1 MIKRRISKVVKI
13 GDVVIGGGNPVVVQ
27 SMVKCPTTDVDEVL
41 RQLRVAKE
49 AGAKIMRVAVPD
61 KEAAYALKDIVLNSP
76 LPLVADIHFDYK
88 LALMAVDSGINA
100 LRINPGNILDS
111 PVGNISRYEKLDQV
125 VKAAKNRNIPIRIGV
140 NSGSLHPKYL
150 EKYGYPTYE
159 ALVESAVD
167 EVKILENMGFTDIKI
182 SVKSSNVEDMISAY
196 MLLAEKVPYA
206 LHLGVTESGSGLSG
220 WVKSS
225 IGIGTLLYH
234 GIGDTIRVSLTSS
247 VEEEIKVGY
256 EILKSLGY
264 EKRGVEV
271 ISCPTCG
278 RIEVNLF
285 DLVDKVKKEVE
296 SVPDNITVAVM
307 GCVVNGPGEARKA
320 DIAVVGGKG
329 KGIIYRKGKMVKVA
343 PEDKI
348 IDAFK
353 EVLNEVLN
361 EIKSNERKFNE
372 SQINESQLNQ
382 NLV

>member
-1 MIKRRISKVVKI
+1 MLKKRKLTKVVKI
-13 GDVVIGGGNPVVVQ
+13 GDVLIGGGNEIVVQ
-27 SMVKCPTTDVDEVL
+27 SMVKCPTENVQEVL
-41 RQLRVAKE
+41 KQLSEAKQ
-49 AGAKIMRVAVPD
+49 AGAKVMRLAVPD
-61 KEAAYALKDIVLNSP
+61 KTAALALKDIISQTP
-76 LPLVADIHFDYK
+76 LPLVADIHFDYR
-88 LALMAVDSGINA
+88 LALMAIDAGIHA

-111 PVGNISRYEKLDQV
+111 PEGNISRIEKLEQV
-125 VKAAKNRNIPIRIGV
+125 IKAAKSKGIPIRIGV

-150 EKYGYPTYE
+150 QKYGYPTYE
-159 ALVESAVD
+159 ALVESAID
-167 EVKILENMGFTDIKI
+167 EVKILENMGFFDIKI

-196 MLLAEKVPYA
+196 MLLSEKVDYP

-220 WVKSS
+220 YVKSS

-247 VEEEIKVGY
+247 VSEEIKVGY
-256 EILKSLGY
+256 EILKALGY
-264 EKRGVEV
+264 YKRGVEL

-278 RIEVNLF
+278 RIEVDLF

-296 SVPDNITVAVM
+296 NIEDNITVAVM

-343 PEDKI
+343 KENEI

-353 EVLNEVLN
+353 QVLEQVISEKNTVLHQK
-361 EIKSNERKFNE
+361 I
-372 SQINESQLNQ
+372 
-382 NLV
+382 

>member
-1 MIKRRISKVVKI
+1 MVRKRRISKVVRI
-13 GDVVIGGGNPVVVQ
+13 GNVPIGGGNPIVVQ
-27 SMVKCPTTDVDEVL
+27 SMVKCPTTDVKEVL
-41 RQLRVAKE
+41 NQLNLAKSV
-49 AGAKIMRVAVPD
+49 GAKVMRVAVPD
-61 KEAAYALKDIVLNSP
+61 KDAAIALGEIVKNSP
-76 LPLVADIHFDYK
+76 LPLVADIHFDYR
-88 LALMAVDSGINA
+88 LALMAIDAGIHA

-111 PVGNISRYEKLDQV
+111 PQGNISRYEKLESV
-125 VKAAKNRNIPIRIGV
+125 VKAAKSRNIPIRIGV

-159 ALVESAVD
+159 ALVESAID
-167 EVKILENMGFTDIKI
+167 EVRILENMGFEDIKI

-206 LHLGVTESGSGLSG
+206 LHLGVTEAGSGLSG
-220 WVKSS
+220 YVKSS

-247 VEEEIKVGY
+247 VEEEIRVGY
-256 EILKSLGY
+256 EILKALGY
-264 EKRGVEV
+264 EKRGVEL

-285 DLVDKVKKEVE
+285 DLVEKVKKEVE
-296 SVPDNITVAVM
+296 GVEENITVAIM

-329 KGIIYRKGKMVKVA
+329 KGIIYRKGKMIKVA
-343 PEDKI
+343 PENQL

-353 EVLNEVLN
+353 EVLNQVIDEKRNMELGGV
-361 EIKSNERKFNE
+361 E
-372 SQINESQLNQ
+372 SELSSS
-382 NLV
+382 V

>member
-1 MIKRRISKVVKI
+1 MLRKRKITKVVKI
-13 GDVVIGGGNPVVVQ
+13 GDVLIGGGNDIVVQ
-27 SMVKCPTTDVDEVL
+27 SMVKCSTENVDEVL
-41 RQLRVAKE
+41 RQLNEAKQ
-49 AGAKIMRVAVPD
+49 AGAKVMRIAVPD
-61 KEAAYALKDIVLNSP
+61 KPAALALKDIVNQSP
-76 LPLVADIHFDYK
+76 LPLVADIHFDYR
-88 LALMAVDSGINA
+88 LALMAIEAGIHA

-111 PVGNISRYEKLDQV
+111 PEGNISRIEKLDKV
-125 VKAAKNRNIPIRIGV
+125 VKAAKGIPIRIGV
-140 NSGSLHPKYL
+140 NSGSLHPRYL

-159 ALVESAVD
+159 ALVESAID
-167 EVKILENMGFTDIKI
+167 EVKILESMGFFDIKI

-196 MLLAEKVPYA
+196 MLLSEKVDYP

-220 WVKSS
+220 YVKSS

-247 VEEEIKVGY
+247 VSEEIKVGY
-256 EILKSLGY
+256 EILKALGY
-264 EKRGVEV
+264 YKRGVEL

-285 DLVDKVKKEVE
+285 DLVEKVKKEIE
-296 SVPDNITVAVM
+296 SVQENITVAVM

-343 PEDKI
+343 KENEI

-353 EVLNEVLN
+353 EVLNQVVAEKNTVLQ
-361 EIKSNERKFNE
+361 K
-372 SQINESQLNQ
+372 
-382 NLV
+382 

>member
-1 MIKRRISKVVKI
+1 MIKRRLSKVIKI
-13 GDVVIGGGNPVVVQ
+13 GDVYIGGNYPVVVQ
-27 SMVKCPTTDVDEVL
+27 SMVKCSTTNIVEVL
-41 RQLRVAKE
+41 RQLRVAKD
-49 AGAKIMRVAVPD
+49 AGAKVMRVAVPD
-61 KEAAYALKDIVLNSP
+61 KEAAIALKDIVANSP
-76 LPLVADIHFDYK
+76 LPLVADIHFDYR
-88 LALMAVDSGINA
+88 LALMAIDSGIHA

-111 PVGNISRYEKLDQV
+111 PQGNISRYEKLEKV
-125 VKAAKNRNIPIRIGV
+125 VNAAKVKGIPIRIGV
-140 NSGSLHPKYL
+140 NCGSLHPKYL

-159 ALVESAVD
+159 ALVESALD
-167 EVKILENMGFTDIKI
+167 EVEILEKMGFYDIKI

-196 MLLAEKVPYA
+196 MLLAQKVPYA

-220 WVKSS
+220 YIKSS

-247 VEEEIKVGY
+247 VEDEIKVGY

-264 EKRGVEV
+264 EKRGVEL

-285 DLVDKVKKEVE
+285 DLVEKVKKEVE
-296 SVPDNITVAVM
+296 NIRENITVAVM

-329 KGIIYRKGKMVKVA
+329 KGIIYRKGKMVKVV
-343 PEDKI
+343 PEDQI

-353 EVLNEVLN
+353 EVLEIVL
-361 EIKSNERKFNE
+361 EDSKKVSI
-372 SQINESQLNQ
+372 
-382 NLV
+382 

>member
-1 MIKRRISKVVKI
+1 MLRKRKITRVVKI
-13 GDVVIGGGNPVVVQ
+13 GDILIGGGNEIVVQ
-27 SMVKCPTTDVDEVL
+27 SMVKCPTEDVEQVL
-41 RQLRVAKE
+41 RQLNEAKQ
-49 AGAKIMRVAVPD
+49 AGAKVMRVAVPD
-61 KEAAYALKDIVLNSP
+61 KTAALALKDIVSKTP
-76 LPLVADIHFDYK
+76 LPLVADIHFDYR
-88 LALMAVDSGINA
+88 LALMAIDAGIHA

-111 PVGNISRYEKLDQV
+111 PEGNISRIEKLDKV
-125 VKAAKNRNIPIRIGV
+125 IKAAKSKGIPIRIGV

-159 ALVESAVD
+159 ALVESALD
-167 EVKILENMGFTDIKI
+167 EVKILENMGFFDIKI

-196 MLLAEKVPYA
+196 MLLSEKVDYP

-220 WVKSS
+220 YVKSA
-225 IGIGTLLYH
+225 IGIGTLLYN

-247 VEEEIKVGY
+247 ITEEIKVAY
-256 EILKSLGY
+256 EILKALGY
-264 EKRGVEV
+264 YKRGVEL

-285 DLVDKVKKEVE
+285 DLVEKVKKEVE
-296 SVPDNITVAVM
+296 NIEENITVAVM

-343 PEDKI
+343 KENEI

-353 EVLNEVLN
+353 EVLEQVIAEKNGILQKTN
-361 EIKSNERKFNE
+361 S
-372 SQINESQLNQ
+372 
-382 NLV
+382 

>member
-1 MIKRRISKVVKI
+1 MRRRISKTVKI
-13 GDVVIGGGNPVVVQ
+13 GNVPIGGGNPIVVQ
-27 SMVKCPTTDVDEVL
+27 SMVKCPTTDVEEVIN
-41 RQLRVAKE
+41 QLKAAKS
-49 AGAKIMRVAVPD
+49 AGAKVMRLAVPD
-61 KEAAYALKDIVLNSP
+61 KDAALALKEIVKRSP

-88 LALMAVDSGINA
+88 LALMAVEAGINA

-111 PVGNISRYEKLDQV
+111 PQGNISRYEKLDKV
-125 VKAAKNRNIPIRIGV
+125 VSAAKSKGIPIRIGV

-159 ALVESAVD
+159 ALVECAVD
-167 EVKILENMGFTDIKI
+167 EVQILENMGFYDIKI

-196 MLLAEKVPYA
+196 MLLAEKVPYP

-220 WVKSS
+220 YVKSS

-234 GIGDTIRVSLTSS
+234 GIGDTIRVSLTST
-247 VEEEIKVGY
+247 VEDEIKVGF

-264 EKRGVEV
+264 EKRGVEL

-278 RIEVNLF
+278 RIEVDLF
-285 DLVDKVKKEVE
+285 DLVEKVKKEVE
-296 SVPDNITVAVM
+296 NVKENITVAVM

-343 PEDKI
+343 PENQI
-348 IDAFK
+348 IEAFK
-353 EVLNEVLN
+353 EVLDDVIRE
-361 EIKSNERKFNE
+361 
-372 SQINESQLNQ
+372 NQ
-382 NLV
+382 SVKVGE

>member
-1 MIKRRISKVVKI
+1 MVKRRISKLVKI
-13 GDVVIGGGNPVVVQ
+13 RDVLIGAGNPVVVQ
-27 SMVKCPTTDVDEVL
+27 SMVKCPTTDVEEVL
-41 RQLRVAKE
+41 RQLNRAKE
-49 AGAKIMRVAVPD
+49 AGAKVMRIAVPD
-61 KEAAYALKDIVLNSP
+61 KEAAMCLKEIVTKSP
-76 LPLVADIHFDYK
+76 LPLVADIHFDYR
-88 LALMAVDSGINA
+88 LALMAIDAGIDA
-100 LRINPGNILDS
+100 LRLNPGNILDS
-111 PVGNISRYEKLDQV
+111 PQGNISREEKLEQV
-125 VKAAKNRNIPIRIGV
+125 IKAAKSRGIPIRIGV

-167 EVKILENMGFTDIKI
+167 EVRILENMGFTDIKI

-220 WVKSS
+220 YVKSS

-234 GIGDTIRVSLTSS
+234 GIGDTIRVSLTSD

-256 EILKSLGY
+256 EILKALGY
-264 EKRGVEV
+264 EKRGVEL

-278 RIEVNLF
+278 RIEVDLFNL
-285 DLVDKVKKEVE
+285 VEKVKKEVE
-296 SVPDNITVAVM
+296 NVSENITVAVM

-353 EVLNEVLN
+353 EVLEQVVKEYQEGKQTNKEALTP
-361 EIKSNERKFNE
+361 
-372 SQINESQLNQ
+372 
-382 NLV
+382 

>member
-1 MIKRRISKVVKI
+1 MVRKRRISKVVKI
-13 GDVVIGGGNPVVVQ
+13 GNVPIGGGNPIVVQ
-27 SMVKCPTTDVDEVL
+27 SMVKCPTTDVKEVL
-41 RQLRVAKE
+41 NQLNLAKSV
-49 AGAKIMRVAVPD
+49 GAKVMRVAVPD
-61 KEAAYALKDIVLNSP
+61 KDAAIALREIVKNSP
-76 LPLVADIHFDYK
+76 LPLVADIHFDYR
-88 LALMAVDSGINA
+88 LALMAIDAGIHA

-111 PVGNISRYEKLDQV
+111 PQGNISRYEKLESV
-125 VKAAKNRNIPIRIGV
+125 VKAAKSRNIPIRIGV

-159 ALVESAVD
+159 ALVESAID
-167 EVKILENMGFTDIKI
+167 EVRILENMGFEDIKI

-206 LHLGVTESGSGLSG
+206 LHLGVTEAGSGLSG
-220 WVKSS
+220 YVKSS

-247 VEEEIKVGY
+247 VEEEIRVGY
-256 EILKSLGY
+256 EILKALGY
-264 EKRGVEV
+264 EKRGVEL

-285 DLVDKVKKEVE
+285 DLVEKVKREVE
-296 SVPDNITVAVM
+296 GVEENITVAIM

-343 PEDKI
+343 PESQL

-353 EVLNEVLN
+353 EVLNQVIEEKRNMELGGV
-361 EIKSNERKFNE
+361 E
-372 SQINESQLNQ
+372 SELSSS
-382 NLV
+382 V